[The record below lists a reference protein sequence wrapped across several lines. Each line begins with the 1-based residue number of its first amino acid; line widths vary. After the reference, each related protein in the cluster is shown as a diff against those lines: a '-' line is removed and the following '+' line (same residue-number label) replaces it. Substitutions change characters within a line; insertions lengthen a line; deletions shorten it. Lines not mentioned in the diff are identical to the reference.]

1 MYITH
6 SLARDDLAVLYDRP
20 RTKLDKKEIYIYMY
34 LYAHKKPD
42 CNYDADASSHHPIR
56 LKEGLSLRA
65 PRPVAINY
73 ITLIGGL

>member
-1 MYITH
+1 
-6 SLARDDLAVLYDRP
+6 
-20 RTKLDKKEIYIYMY
+20 MY